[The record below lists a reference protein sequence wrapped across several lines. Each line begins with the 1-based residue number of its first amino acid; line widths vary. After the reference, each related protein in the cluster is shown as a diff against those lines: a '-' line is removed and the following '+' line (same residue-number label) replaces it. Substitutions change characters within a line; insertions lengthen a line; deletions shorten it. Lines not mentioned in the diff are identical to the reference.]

1 MKKYPYSIPSREE
14 ILDTVREAEKGSNAR
29 VIARELH
36 VKRTEMDGL
45 LKRLDA
51 MERDG
56 QLLCDAKGNYK
67 VDKSTHF
74 ITGYVHS
81 HPDGYGFVI
90 PEEGGDDIFLSENE
104 MHKVMHN
111 DKVQVRVVNVD
122 KRGRPEGLIVSVLTR
137 AHTHIVGRLI
147 NENGVW
153 LIAPE
158 DKRIVHDILVEGS
171 PGMPRQAR
179 LSMPN

>member
-67 VDKSTHF
+67 VDK
-74 ITGYVHS
+74 
-81 HPDGYGFVI
+81 
-90 PEEGGDDIFLSENE
+90 
-104 MHKVMHN
+104 
-111 DKVQVRVVNVD
+111 
-122 KRGRPEGLIVSVLTR
+122 
-137 AHTHIVGRLI
+137 
-147 NENGVW
+147 
-153 LIAPE
+153 
-158 DKRIVHDILVEGS
+158 
-171 PGMPRQAR
+171 
-179 LSMPN
+179 

>member
-1 MKKYPYSIPSREE
+1 M
-14 ILDTVREAEKGSNAR
+14 REAEKGSNAR

-90 PEEGGDDIFLSENE
+90 PEEGGRRYFP
-104 MHKVMHN
+104 VG
-111 DKVQVRVVNVD
+111 
-122 KRGRPEGLIVSVLTR
+122 KRDAQGHAQRQG
-137 AHTHIVGRLI
+137 A
-147 NENGVW
+147 
-153 LIAPE
+153 
-158 DKRIVHDILVEGS
+158 GS
-171 PGMPRQAR
+171 CGQCRQAGTSRRAYR
-179 LSMPN
+179 LGIDSRPYAYRRPPDQ